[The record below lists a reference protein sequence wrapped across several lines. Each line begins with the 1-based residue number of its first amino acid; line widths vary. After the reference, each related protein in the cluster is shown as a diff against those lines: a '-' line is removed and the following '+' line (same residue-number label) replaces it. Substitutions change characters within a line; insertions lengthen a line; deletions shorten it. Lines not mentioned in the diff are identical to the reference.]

1 MPLIIF
7 HLFHHIA
14 FDLPI
19 CKDLKTSAP
28 YLDVDEYFL
37 GEDLPKN
44 NQSISLSTEND
55 ENLSLARLDEYS
67 TIYIHLTFPTMT
79 LLGRGNRKNSQHV
92 QGENTM
98 CLKHYVGVLG
108 PLSWNSHI
116 YHLRPQDL
124 SGITST
130 ISINHWSCH
139 QIGNWMLY
147 QANISY

>member
-19 CKDLKTSAP
+19 FKDLKTNAS

-79 LLGRGNRKNSQHV
+79 LLGRGNQKNSQQL

-98 CLKHYVGVLG
+98 CLNHYVGVLG
-108 PLSWNSHI
+108 PLS
-116 YHLRPQDL
+116 
-124 SGITST
+124 
-130 ISINHWSCH
+130 
-139 QIGNWMLY
+139 
-147 QANISY
+147 

>member
-67 TIYIHLTFPTMT
+67 TIYIHLTFPPWHFWGGAIEKT
-79 LLGRGNRKNSQHV
+79 QQV

>member
-55 ENLSLARLDEYS
+55 ENLSLTRLDEYS

-79 LLGRGNRKNSQHV
+79 LLGRGNRKTLNKYKAKIQ
-92 QGENTM
+92 
-98 CLKHYVGVLG
+98 C
-108 PLSWNSHI
+108 
-116 YHLRPQDL
+116 
-124 SGITST
+124 
-130 ISINHWSCH
+130 
-139 QIGNWMLY
+139 
-147 QANISY
+147 A